1 MPTHTQ
7 CIKELQVFADFALY
21 EAKGSETSIAIY
33 EPVMS
38 EQYNRQ
44 RMLIGKLPIAIE
56 ENEFSL
62 VYQPQVD
69 LTSGDVTGV
78 EALLRWSYIDKQTRA
93 VQHVSPVEF
102 VPILE
107 STGQI
112 NQVSRWVL
120 NEACTQARKW
130 MELGFECGMSVNVS
144 PVQFRSP
151 TFVREILDV
160 LQTTELPPHL
170 LDLEITEGVMVDRLG
185 ETREKLQQLKDA
197 GVSISIDDFGTGYSS
212 LAYLKHLAI
221 DRLKIDRIFVKDIPN
236 CDDGSIAS
244 SIVALAHSLGLA
256 VLAEGVETDEQLRFL
271 QQADCG
277 SFQGYLFSKPVPAE
291 ECTKLLLE
299 KLRTSAEEPVLT

>member
-1 MPTHTQ
+1 M
-7 CIKELQVFADFALY
+7 
-21 EAKGSETSIAIY
+21 
-33 EPVMS
+33 
-38 EQYNRQ
+38 
-44 RMLIGKLPIAIE
+44 
-56 ENEFSL
+56 
-62 VYQPQVD
+62 
-69 LTSGDVTGV
+69 
-78 EALLRWSYIDKQTRA
+78 
-93 VQHVSPVEF
+93 QHVSPVEF

-221 DRLKIDRIFVKDIPN
+221 DRLKICLLYTSPSPRDKRQSRMP
-236 CDDGSIAS
+236 S
-244 SIVALAHSLGLA
+244 SA
-256 VLAEGVETDEQLRFL
+256 
-271 QQADCG
+271 
-277 SFQGYLFSKPVPAE
+277 
-291 ECTKLLLE
+291 
-299 KLRTSAEEPVLT
+299 